1 MYDAV
6 CGLPAGARGEGVL
19 RKGMVDWEK
28 NTVVWDRDEQREE
41 REREGMMMLPS
52 SELLEAVHAYT
63 SDFYGALGRSASS
76 SRRKERAGKK
86 KSRRDD
92 DDESAGSRWDFGSMD
107 ETALLAFGILLEE
120 SVREAL
126 GEEGDMVFVEG
137 EAQDLDEYEDAAGRS
152 RSRSRS
158 KSRGVLVGGLVDAQS
173 PAEEGSVP
181 VPVQRKQGKGKKR
194 VRIVEGSGTD
204 EEAEG
209 RMDRRK
215 KKRRRTVFEGEED
228 Y

>member
-1 MYDAV
+1 MDVYDAV
-6 CGLPAGARGEGVL
+6 GGLPAGARGEVVL
-19 RKGMVDWEK
+19 KRGFVDWER
-28 NTVVWDRDEQREE
+28 NNVVWEEDDERKEE
-41 REREGMMMLPS
+41 QEMLQLPT
-52 SELLEAVHAYT
+52 SELLEALHAYT
-63 SDFYGALGRSASS
+63 SDFYGALNYSASS
-76 SRRKERAGKK
+76 SRRKGDTMKEKKGKK

-92 DDESAGSRWDFGSMD
+92 AKSTRYHYDFGSMD

-137 EAQDLDEYEDAAGRS
+137 EAQDLDDGEDAR

-158 KSRGVLVGGLVDAQS
+158 KSRGVLVGHVDVQAQ
-173 PAEEGSVP
+173 AEEENVP
-181 VPVQRKQGKGKKR
+181 MQRKEGKAKKR

-204 EEAEG
+204 EEGES
-209 RMDRRK
+209 RMDRRR
-215 KKRRRTVFEGEED
+215 KKRRRMVFEGEED